1 MINEELF
8 DEALTRTRKNYGYV
22 FDQAARQVISDL
34 QGALERN
41 KQRRDKQSILLVR
54 GGVLNANKGI
64 SPNRYAG
71 YNELMITYMT
81 LLKESVV

>member
-1 MINEELF
+1 MINEKLF
-8 DEALTRTRKNYGYV
+8 DDALALTRKNYGYL

-41 KQRRDKQSILLVR
+41 RLRKDKQSILRVR

-81 LLKESVV
+81 MAKESIS